1 MASHHKKYLTPGTIQ
16 SNKFLSDIPEKRAK
30 IEASIAFRNNTLQ
43 AQKRANYQNEFD
55 RLTGHK
61 EINYNLIQA
70 KVGKEKSI
78 KDALGQIIIKNAQG
92 KPSKVRAKQAIML
105 QKQLGTIENEKNII
119 TQRAPALEKRM
130 KELTTKATK
139 SLTKGKEPHPIYKT
153 NF

>member
-1 MASHHKKYLTPGTIQ
+1 MASHHKKLTPGSIQ

-55 RLTGHK
+55 RLTGYK

-78 KDALGQIIIKNAQG
+78 NDALGQIIIKNTQG
-92 KPSKVRAKQAIML
+92 KPSKVRAKRADML
-105 QKQLGTIENEKNII
+105 QKQLATIENEKNII
-119 TQRAPALEKRM
+119 TQRAPVLEKRM